1 MGRGGWG
8 WHRGGCDFFPGGWLH
23 FGGGGFFLFLG
34 PPAPGAG
41 SGPGLVDRVLFCQ
54 PAFPKFLKGNS
65 RGNRGREMCRSGA
78 EYVGEFAFFSGTPKT
93 VPRSEFRRLWRF
105 SKYGPRSMVQGAN
118 EEVLPRAI
126 SAYGPRGVVQGAW
139 SKGHGPIGPYG
150 PIVIGP
156 MVLLLLGQR
165 WSKGEWSKGAWSKY
179 YSGGNCAN
187 LVICKL

>member
-1 MGRGGWG
+1 M
-8 WHRGGCDFFPGGWLH
+8 
-23 FGGGGFFLFLG
+23 FLG
-34 PPAPGAG
+34 PPAPGAK

-139 SKGHGPIGPYG
+139 SKGYGPIGPYG

-156 MVLLLLGQR
+156 MVLLLLGLR

>member
-8 WHRGGCDFFPGGWLH
+8 WHRGGCDFFPGGWLY
-23 FGGGGFFLFLG
+23 FGGVGIFLFLG
-34 PPAPGAG
+34 PPAPGAK
-41 SGPGLVDRVLFCQ
+41 SGPGLVDRLLFCQ

-93 VPRSEFRRLWRF
+93 VPRSGFRRLWRF

-139 SKGHGPIGPYG
+139 SNRTIWSNSNR
-150 PIVIGP
+150 IVGSTP
-156 MVLLLLGQR
+156 TWVLLVQGGMVQGGMVQVLLG
-165 WSKGEWSKGAWSKY
+165 GELRKFGY
-179 YSGGNCAN
+179 
-187 LVICKL
+187 L